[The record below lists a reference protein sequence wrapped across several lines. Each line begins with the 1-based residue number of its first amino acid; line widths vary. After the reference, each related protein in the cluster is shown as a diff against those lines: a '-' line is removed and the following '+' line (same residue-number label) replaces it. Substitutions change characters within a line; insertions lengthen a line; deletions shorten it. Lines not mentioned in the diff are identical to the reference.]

1 MIELSLNT
9 NEYSVI
15 QTLKVMHINTLRREI
30 ALKNYRKQLKN
41 RNFWGEIPKKLTY
54 SFYLAM
60 SD

>member
-30 ALKNYRKQLKN
+30 ALKITEKKLKN
-41 RNFWGEIPKKLTY
+41 HNFLGEIPKKLTY
-54 SFYLAM
+54 SFLFGHE
-60 SD
+60 